1 MIHLGILLT
10 KQHRLLS
17 VAAILDVFETANRFY
32 KEDGGQPPFTI
43 TMLSADATEEAL
55 YQYPAELCGNANRQ
69 NLILIPAFGTDN
81 IPQAIKE
88 NAPLLPWLAA
98 QYAAGAEIASVCTGA
113 FLLAAS
119 GVLNH
124 KMATTH
130 TNSAAAFFAAFPL
143 VNLHADAVV
152 TDDRGIYTSG
162 GSTSSFHLMIHLL
175 QKYCGREIAIRI
187 AKYFSIDMDRKHQTY
202 FGTFKPAHNHSDE
215 LVNVLQQRIQR
226 DYAEVRTIEEMLNDI
241 PASRRN
247 LVRRFKQATGN
258 TPIDYLQKTRI
269 EAAKKVL
276 EQPGGDI
283 VGSMV
288 AAGYNDLKT
297 FRQLFK
303 KNVGLTPSEYRS
315 KYSGGEKE
323 FAA

>member
-1 MIHLGILLT
+1 MVHIGILLT
-10 KQHRLLS
+10 RQHRLLS
-17 VAAILDVFETANRFY
+17 VAAILDVFESVNRFY
-32 KEDGGQPPFTI
+32 TEEGKEPFFAI
-43 TMLSADATEEAL
+43 TMLGAGDANTSMYHHTFETLQSAPK
-55 YQYPAELCGNANRQ
+55 QH
-69 NLILIPAFGTDN
+69 LILIPAFGTSN
-81 IPQAIKE
+81 VPQAVKD
-88 NAPLLPWLAA
+88 NNDCLPWLAK
-98 QYAAGAEIASVCTGA
+98 QYAAGSEIASVCTGA

-124 KMATTH
+124 KAATTH

-143 VNLHADAVV
+143 VNLQADAVV

-175 QKYCGREIAIRI
+175 QKYCGREMAIRT

-202 FGTFKPAHNHSDE
+202 FGSFQPLQVHNDE
-215 LVNVLQQRIQR
+215 LVAVLQQRIQK

-247 LVRRFKQATGN
+247 LVRRFKLATGN

-269 EAAKKVL
+269 EAAKKAL

-283 VGSMV
+283 TGAMV
-288 AAGYNDLKT
+288 ASGYNDLKT

-303 KNVGLTPSEYRS
+303 KTVGLTPSGYRN
-315 KYSGGEKE
+315 KYSGAEKE

>member
-1 MIHLGILLT
+1 MIQLGILLT

-17 VAAILDVFETANRFY
+17 VAAILDVFETVNRFY
-32 KEDGGQPPFTI
+32 TDAGKQPYFAI
-43 TMLSADATEEAL
+43 TMLSLATVEQNL
-55 YQYPAELCGNANRQ
+55 YQQPIVTLAEAEKQ
-69 NLILIPAFGTDN
+69 NLILVPAFGTNN
-81 IPQAIKE
+81 IQQAIQD
-88 NAPLLPWLAA
+88 NAACLPWLAK
-98 QYAAGAEIASVCTGA
+98 QYAAGSEVASVCTGA

-119 GVLNH
+119 GVLNN
-124 KMATTH
+124 KTATTH

-175 QKYCGREIAIRI
+175 QKYCGRDIAIRT
-187 AKYFSIDMDRKHQTY
+187 AKYFSIDLDRTHQTY
-202 FGTFKPAHNHSDE
+202 FGTFQHNNSHNDE
-215 LVNVLQQRIQR
+215 LVATLQQRIQK
-226 DYAEVRTIEEMLNDI
+226 DYAEVRTIEELLNDI

-247 LVRRFKQATGN
+247 LVRRFKHATGN

-269 EAAKKVL
+269 EAAKKIL
-276 EQPGGDI
+276 EQPNGSI

-288 AAGYNDLKT
+288 ASGYNDLKT

-303 KNVGLTPSEYRS
+303 KNVGLTPSAYRG
-315 KYSGGEKE
+315 KYCGGEKD

>member
-1 MIHLGILLT
+1 MIHLGIVLT
-10 KQHRLLS
+10 KHHRLLS
-17 VAAILDVFETANRFY
+17 VAAILDVFETVNSFY
-32 KEDGGQPPFTI
+32 TAEDKAAPFEI
-43 TMLSADATEEAL
+43 NMLSAEPVTVNLYNQPLVTPEEAGKL
-55 YQYPAELCGNANRQ
+55 
-69 NLILIPAFGTDN
+69 NLIIIPAFATDN
-81 IPQAIKE
+81 IQQAIKD
-88 NAPLLPWLAA
+88 NAALLPWFAK

-130 TNSAAAFFAAFPL
+130 TNSAAAFYAAFPL

-202 FGTFKPAHNHSDE
+202 FGSFNPVYKHNDE

-276 EQPGGDI
+276 ERPGGDI
-283 VGSMV
+283 VASMV

-303 KNVGLTPSEYRS
+303 KKVGLTPSEYRN
-315 KYSGGEKE
+315 KYRGGERE

>member
-1 MIHLGILLT
+1 MVNLGILLT

-17 VAAILDVFETANRFY
+17 VAAILDVFESVNRFY
-32 KEDGGQPPFTI
+32 TEDGKPAHFSI
-43 TMLSADATEEAL
+43 TLLSAGETGPEFYQHPIMPLAEAPKL
-55 YQYPAELCGNANRQ
+55 HMVF
-69 NLILIPAFGTDN
+69 IPAFGTDN
-81 IPQAIKE
+81 IPKAIQD
-88 NAPLLPWLAA
+88 NSDSLAWLAK
-98 QYAAGAEIASVCTGA
+98 QYAAGTEIASVCTGA

-119 GVLNH
+119 DVLNH
-124 KMATTH
+124 KAATTH

-143 VNLHADAVV
+143 VNLRADAVV
-152 TDDRGIYTSG
+152 TDDKGIYTSG

-175 QKYCGREIAIRI
+175 QKYCGRDIAIRT
-187 AKYFSIDMDRKHQTY
+187 AKYFSVDMDRKHQTY
-202 FGTFKPAHNHSDE
+202 FGTFQPRQVHNDE
-215 LVNVLQQRIQR
+215 LVSVLQQRIKK

-283 VGSMV
+283 TGSMV
-288 AAGYNDLKT
+288 ASGYSDLKT

-303 KNVGLTPSEYRS
+303 KNVGLTPSEYRN
-315 KYSGGEKE
+315 KYSGSERE

>member
-1 MIHLGILLT
+1 MVHLGILLT

-17 VAAILDVFETANRFY
+17 VAAILDVFESVNRFY
-32 KEDGGQPPFTI
+32 VEDGKPAHFAITLLSSDTI
-43 TMLSADATEEAL
+43 NPAL
-55 YQYPAELCGNANRQ
+55 YQYPVEMLESGPRQ
-69 NLILIPAFGTDN
+69 DIILIPAFGTDN
-81 IPQAIKE
+81 IPQAIQD
-88 NAPLLPWLAA
+88 NSDCLGWMAR
-98 QYAAGAEIASVCTGA
+98 QYATGTEIASVCTGA

-124 KMATTH
+124 KAATTH

-152 TDDRGIYTSG
+152 TDDKGIYTSG

-175 QKYCGREIAIRI
+175 QKYCGRDIAIRT
-187 AKYFSIDMDRKHQTY
+187 AKYFSIDMDRKNQTY
-202 FGTFKPAHNHSDE
+202 FGTFQPQHTHNDE
-215 LVNVLQQRIQR
+215 LVNVLQQRIKK

-283 VGSMV
+283 MGSMV
-288 AAGYNDLKT
+288 ASGYSDLKT

-303 KNVGLTPSEYRS
+303 KTVGLTPSEYRN
-315 KYSGGEKE
+315 KYSGGERE